1 LKIEVK
7 ILRKVVFVNNSF
19 FAKGDHTSGG
29 DERFKIFVK
38 DCEKRSIGST
48 VISSWKFNKQ
58 LIGSN
63 LEVVNSPR
71 FLDKFNIYACYLLR
85 MFWLTF
91 KLSTIQ
97 NSIIISSSDQI
108 PDTIPMFI
116 NKFFRN
122 HNNLYASMSYH
133 IIPSP
138 TKRMGNKFNN
148 FLSYISQLFFFH
160 YSNNLEA
167 VVVPSEYYRDT
178 LLKMPNFKSNP
189 IVLPMRIYKPEGFVA
204 DIETQKKYECIYLG
218 RMAPNKGISSIPLI
232 LKAVNEQ
239 INIRC
244 VFVGQ
249 GQKKHILELKD
260 QLRSERIDFE
270 FAGFV
275 DEELKMKLL
284 LTSKCLILPSK
295 EEGFSMAISEALF
308 AGIEVVAWDLPSL
321 RAIYGESIKYAKI
334 DDINDFSNQIMVVL
348 SGKKMQNVN
357 RSAQLRSSLEH
368 TQIEN
373 DFYKYL
379 VELSKS

>member
-1 LKIEVK
+1 
-7 ILRKVVFVNNSF
+7 
-19 FAKGDHTSGG
+19 
-29 DERFKIFVK
+29 
-38 DCEKRSIGST
+38 
-48 VISSWKFNKQ
+48 
-58 LIGSN
+58 
-63 LEVVNSPR
+63 
-71 FLDKFNIYACYLLR
+71 
-85 MFWLTF
+85 
-91 KLSTIQ
+91 
-97 NSIIISSSDQI
+97 
-108 PDTIPMFI
+108 
-116 NKFFRN
+116 
-122 HNNLYASMSYH
+122 
-133 IIPSP
+133 
-138 TKRMGNKFNN
+138 
-148 FLSYISQLFFFH
+148 
-160 YSNNLEA
+160 
-167 VVVPSEYYRDT
+167 
-178 LLKMPNFKSNP
+178 MPNFKSNP